1 MAMKPYRG
9 SGYYGRRRRK
19 VVVFLLLLL
28 LIVAV
33 FVFFY
38 AQEYIV
44 FTADGFRFSFR
55 ASQPADPDPDPDPG
69 TPPDIV
75 IDDPVDPPADPD
87 TAPDPGPN
95 DTPDDELPPEQTK
108 QPTRALWVQKTS
120 DFTPEHMTEPFNGL
134 AMTVKDVDGALV
146 LSADSSVSAAVA
158 ALRQNGGRAV
168 ALASALRDN
177 TAPRNDFAL
186 SVRTHKGVRWLDY
199 NYVSWINPYAEGAAD
214 FLASLAQSCYDAG
227 FDELVLQNFQF
238 PTVGKTSLLNYGQQ
252 ALGRTEALAALL
264 AAVRERTPDDL
275 EISVV
280 LTDTAAFSLV
290 DADAGQDVSLLA
302 PHCARLYVATADSAF
317 DFSALEAAMV
327 DSGCKPALLLSGQTA
342 PEPELEYVLLP

>member
-19 VVVFLLLLL
+19 LVVFLLLLL
-28 LIVAV
+28 LLIGV

-55 ASQPADPDPDPDPG
+55 ASQPAEPDPEPV

-75 IDDPVDPPADPD
+75 IDEPVDPPEPNPDPD
-87 TAPDPGPN
+87 PVPD
-95 DTPDDELPPEQTK
+95 DTPDDDNPPPEQTY
-108 QPTRALWVQKTS
+108 QPTRALWVPKTA
-120 DFTPEHMTEPFNGL
+120 DFVPGNIAEPLNGL
-134 AMTVKDVDGALV
+134 AMTIKDVDGALV
-146 LSADSSVSAAVA
+146 LSADSSVSSAVS
-158 ALRQNGGRAV
+158 ALRQSGGRAV

-177 TAPRNDFAL
+177 TAPRNDFSL
-186 SVRTHKGVRWLDY
+186 SVRTHNGVRWLDY
-199 NYVSWINPYAEGAAD
+199 NYISWVNPYAEGAAD
-214 FLASLAQSCYDAG
+214 FLAALAQSCYDAG

-252 ALGRTEALAALL
+252 PLSRTEALSALL
-264 AAVRERTPDDL
+264 SAVRERAPDEL

-280 LTDTAAFSLV
+280 LTDTAASSLV

-302 PHCARLYVATADSAF
+302 PHCAHLYVAAADPAF
-317 DFSALEAAMV
+317 DLSALQTAMA
-327 DSGCKPALLLSGQTA
+327 DSGCKPALLLSAQTP
-342 PEPELEYVLLP
+342 PEQELEYILLP